1 MCELFGLKMWNV
13 LDIFK
18 FYIIC
23 CRDVTWCHLHLVELG
38 STTRCWSGI
47 HLVLLLCRT
56 LSYSVSHQ
64 TSPGNTKSWSVST
77 LCLSGNSVCLSICFP
92 VCMNVGHSLQVSACL
107 YLWVIDRLSLS
118 CWLSV
123 IVCHSW
129 SSRFQSREHCLLQ
142 LLTCTLAS
150 IDSRAIKRKVSVCA
164 WILVYSKATIQANL

>member
-1 MCELFGLKMWNV
+1 MFELFGLKMWNV

-77 LCLSGNSVCLSICFP
+77 LCLSGNSLSVCPSVSLSAWMWVTLCRSVLVCICGSLTGFHL
-92 VCMNVGHSLQVSACL
+92 VVGFLSLFVTHGLVGSKVENIAFYNYWHALLQVL
-107 YLWVIDRLSLS
+107 TV
-118 CWLSV
+118 
-123 IVCHSW
+123 
-129 SSRFQSREHCLLQ
+129 ELL
-142 LLTCTLAS
+142 
-150 IDSRAIKRKVSVCA
+150 KEK
-164 WILVYSKATIQANL
+164 

>member
-1 MCELFGLKMWNV
+1 MLQGRNLVPSASGGARLNYTV
-13 LDIFK
+13 LIGDTP
-18 FYIIC
+18 C
-23 CRDVTWCHLHLVELG
+23 SLTVSDTQ
-38 STTRCWSGI
+38 
-47 HLVLLLCRT
+47 LLCEPPNLT
-56 LSYSVSHQ
+56 GQHKVLVSFNSVPIRQ
-64 TSPGNTKSWSVST
+64 F
-77 LCLSGNSVCLSICFP
+77 SVCLSICFP
-92 VCMNVGHSLQVSACL
+92 VWMNVGHSLQVSACL

-129 SSRFQSREHCLLQ
+129 SSRFQSSEHCLLQ